1 MKKHL
6 CTALA
11 TALAAAF
18 SASAKTFDW
27 PIDAPTAG
35 ARQFTAYH
43 GETVRFNLRLGGAM
57 TNLVPVAIYYQTNGM
72 GKAEWFGPVPGTVF
86 HPTNDCGAA
95 FYRFFILCNDPDGKD
110 YTANGSLRL
119 LDSPGFVPN
128 EVPLPAQTLDFAK
141 IEVLNPPWGEGPGN
155 YAAVSNA
162 AMNAVSKDGDTMN
175 GYLLVLGNVE
185 GETVSAAG
193 SISAAAGD
201 VTATDPETGVTH
213 SLFAKANSEDVQ
225 ESIRTAGLALDSD
238 IQANR
243 QDISTLGSQVNA
255 IGAHLNA
262 EDARFV
268 STNYN
273 SETRMAEAYVEVK
286 LTNGWFTIWR
296 EMTRWNWFLGIY
308 NADHAAIIDALADKG
323 EKEYAFYDGVTGQPA
338 PDGFFWI
345 SQPRVAIAGGM
356 SYQRYIDSGGAVW
369 VLESNGMVADINGTT
384 NGYFRISDDEG
395 NSQFEI
401 VKGSSRTV
409 AAAPGAVTHS
419 TVMSVTHWFTTY
431 AVTNA
436 TSAPVA
442 MFCRNLASQAWLP
455 ETDAN
460 CPCNVAWTNPE
471 SGVYVCE
478 WWAKGTEPQMFMKA
492 MYGQGT
498 ESRIVQSAPVEMQY
512 IVINGVKGMLGTA
525 TIDGKTVLTFTP

>member
-1 MKKHL
+1 MRRIAFL
-6 CTALA
+6 F
-11 TALAAAF
+11 ALAAYAAAF
-18 SASAKTFDW
+18 AANVTKARFGDLPMNAQVVTDVDLSGLSMTETDPTVPAWAKDPEPPVTGVSAETVTSIVADVTNGIPRITESEVYEGWAAKAEDSLHADWASEAASAETAISADNASYAERSGQANFAEGAAYADW
-27 PIDAPTAG
+27 TASL
-35 ARQFTAYH
+35 A
-43 GETVRFNLRLGGAM
+43 GETQSIRRGDEIFDQL
-57 TNLVPVAIYYQTNGM
+57 
-72 GKAEWFGPVPGTVF
+72 
-86 HPTNDCGAA
+86 DAA
-95 FYRFFILCNDPDGKD
+95 
-110 YTANGSLRL
+110 
-119 LDSPGFVPN
+119 
-128 EVPLPAQTLDFAK
+128 
-141 IEVLNPPWGEGPGN
+141 
-155 YAAVSNA
+155 
-162 AMNAVSKDGDTMN
+162 
-175 GYLLVLGNVE
+175 
-185 GETVSAAG
+185 
-193 SISAAAGD
+193 
-201 VTATDPETGVTH
+201 TATNAMQ
-213 SLFAKANSEDVQ
+213 SSQMN
-225 ESIRTAGLALDSD
+225 
-238 IQANR
+238 
-243 QDISTLGSQVNA
+243 TLGSQVSA

-262 EDARFV
+262 EDARFIA
-268 STNYN
+268 TNYN

-419 TVMSVTHWFTTY
+419 AVMSVTHWFTTY

-460 CPCNVAWTNPE
+460 CPCNVSWTSPD
-471 SGVYVCE
+471 SGTYVCE
-478 WWAKGTEPQMFMKA
+478 WWAKSAEPMMFMKA
-492 MYGQGT
+492 EYGQGS
-498 ESRIVQSAPVEMQY
+498 ESRVVNFAPVEIQT
-512 IVINGVKGMLGTA
+512 IVVGDAKYTLGTA
-525 TIDGKTVLTFTP
+525 TINGITVLTATRQ